1 MTTTWPRCMSHHD
14 MATSKLHVYC
24 SSTARTFSHWITTTR
39 PCCILRQKVATPKLY
54 VYCSSMV
61 RTLMHW
67 VMTTRLHSIW
77 HHNTVESEPHIY
89 YSIMAQMSISRTTMA
104 IPPPKLRRQGHEEI
118 AGLLSEH
125 SQSEQNM

>member
-1 MTTTWPRCMSHHD
+1 MVPSLTRGITKTQPRCILHPNV
-14 MATSKLHVYC
+14 ATSRLP
-24 SSTARTFSHWITTTR
+24 A
-39 PCCILRQKVATPKLY
+39 
-54 VYCSSMV
+54 YCSSMV

-67 VMTTRLHSIW
+67 VMTARLHSIW